1 MILRKDLKKDQKFCR
16 YLKEE
21 RTASAMEKEIATSTS
36 IFAWKIPG
44 TEQPGRLQ
52 SEGSQSQTLLV
63 TKEQQQNDGYS
74 R

>member
-1 MILRKDLKKDQKFCR
+1 MHLPMQETWVQSLGQKDSL
-16 YLKEE
+16 
-21 RTASAMEKEIATSTS
+21 EKEIATSTS

-44 TEQPGRLQ
+44 TEEPGRLQ